1 MRRYPLLKNRHFKLD
16 AGQPAKPIRFLSSA
30 VEVDATT
37 KVSVVTLTRTGKFFD
52 PRYGKFEITPKM
64 LLAMVT
70 NFDSGVFG
78 QDIFIDRAHNA
89 NGGAAGTIQR
99 LFLDG
104 GKLRAEVA
112 WTTYGMELIEQ
123 KGYRYLSA
131 EFIENFISNEE
142 PHTEHGT
149 TLLGAGLCVRPCIKN
164 LDRIELAEPDAAYEG
179 YQLISRQLA
188 TQLYESPQMEKY
200 IKLLKEALAAKKL
213 SEEMI
218 TFYANHAIKLCEGAT
233 DDAEI
238 KQRVALL
245 QETALSL
252 AESNPGANPENVV
265 INLTAPGA
273 TGLDEAAVKK
283 LFADM
288 QTQQAGAV
296 VASQQKLTANVK
308 LFTDAIDEA
317 KDLDEETKTKVLAA
331 QDLITGDMG
340 EAQII
345 ALAATQLSMGNE
357 IAAAKKLVAMGFNGG
372 QGAQGSVFIA
382 SGANVGAITLAED
395 VRKQL
400 RLTSAFSNQQIVL
413 AEKAPPFVDNVLAL
427 FDNQYGVQLAR
438 EHKILSGDEGN
449 MVDVDLPYA
458 FRREVIRE
466 SLSDMQIL
474 ALVAT
479 RTDPSAQATT
489 QVPYEQ
495 RKNHTA
501 VNNGIVFERG
511 AIPTAGVTQKMD
523 LAYINAMKIAFN
535 VSDELMHFSRV
546 SNVNWDAWGRHVATC
561 SRILRELVVQRL
573 ANEMLRTSD
582 SHAAT
587 AVTGESIASQLDGS
601 TSTIKTVGFPI
612 VRPHQSFDLAG
623 TPIGAASNPITIVI
637 TGATIEPFDGSGTQ
651 ASGIYYV
658 LSNVNLG
665 YVTFVDEAGAAVTPS
680 SATATIAYS
689 VATNVS
695 KFDLDLPTD
704 VSLEKHLNGLLR
716 SVGARKA
723 LMKDD
728 RFEAPNFLLMS
739 NTLNDTVTN
748 AEEFVVSLK
757 RNGADTTSMGDLEAV
772 KALPAFSTNAP
783 GIDLGDERIL
793 MGQRGTTS
801 YTVAKAFALSEM
813 QEGRDPVTSQLNGTK
828 EAYGQEFNSIYTPKP
843 IADRY
848 TSILVYSAGNR

>member
-1 MRRYPLLKNRHFKLD
+1 
-16 AGQPAKPIRFLSSA
+16 
-30 VEVDATT
+30 
-37 KVSVVTLTRTGKFFD
+37 
-52 PRYGKFEITPKM
+52 
-64 LLAMVT
+64 
-70 NFDSGVFG
+70 
-78 QDIFIDRAHNA
+78 
-89 NGGAAGTIQR
+89 
-99 LFLDG
+99 
-104 GKLRAEVA
+104 
-112 WTTYGMELIEQ
+112 
-123 KGYRYLSA
+123 
-131 EFIENFISNEE
+131 
-142 PHTEHGT
+142 
-149 TLLGAGLCVRPCIKN
+149 
-164 LDRIELAEPDAAYEG
+164 
-179 YQLISRQLA
+179 
-188 TQLYESPQMEKY
+188 
-200 IKLLKEALAAKKL
+200 
-213 SEEMI
+213 
-218 TFYANHAIKLCEGAT
+218 
-233 DDAEI
+233 
-238 KQRVALL
+238 
-245 QETALSL
+245 
-252 AESNPGANPENVV
+252 
-265 INLTAPGA
+265 
-273 TGLDEAAVKK
+273 
-283 LFADM
+283 M
-288 QTQQAGAV
+288 QTAQASAV
-296 VASQQKLTANVK
+296 VATQQKLDANVK
-308 LFTDAIDEA
+308 LFTDAIDES
-317 KDLDEETKTKVLAA
+317 KDLDDETKVKVLAA
-331 QDLITGDMG
+331 KDLITGDMSA
-340 EAQII
+340 AQIK
-345 ALAATQLSMGNE
+345 ALATTQLNMGNE
-357 IAAAKKLVAMGFNGG
+357 IAAAKKLAAMGFHGG

-382 SGANVGAITLAED
+382 SGGNVGAIKLAED

-413 AEKAPPFVDNVLAL
+413 AEKAPAFVDNVLAL

-479 RTDPSAQATT
+479 RTDPGAQATT

-495 RKNHTA
+495 RKAHTA
-501 VNNGIVFERG
+501 INDGIVFERG

-561 SRILRELVVQRL
+561 SRILRELVVRRL

-587 AVTGESIASQLDGS
+587 AVTGESIAAQLNGS
-601 TSTIKTVGFPI
+601 TSTIKTVQFPV

-623 TPIGAASNPITIVI
+623 TAIGTVSNAITLVI
-637 TGATIEPFDGSGTQ
+637 TGVTIAPYDGSGTQ
-651 ASGIYYV
+651 APGTYYV

-665 YVTFVDEAGAAVTPS
+665 YITLVDEDGAAVTPS
-680 SATATIAYS
+680 SASATIAYS
-689 VATNVS
+689 AATNVS
-695 KFDLDLPTD
+695 KFDLDLPAD
-704 VSLEKHLNGLLR
+704 VTLEKHLNGLLR
-716 SVGARKA
+716 TVGARKA

-728 RFEAPNFLLMS
+728 RFESPNFLLMS

-748 AEEFVVSLK
+748 ADEFVVSLK
-757 RNGADTTSMGDLEAV
+757 RNGTDTTSMGDLEAV

-793 MGQRGTTS
+793 MGQRGTTT

-813 QEGRDPVTSQLNGTK
+813 QEGRDAATGQLNGSK